1 MGREMRGL
9 DGEGRRGREKEGA
22 CGNAGGRRLN
32 EEAVTATKK
41 RHGAR
46 RAPWR
51 RRQAAAETS
60 VETEEMVFRIWEAI
74 W

>member
-9 DGEGRRGREKEGA
+9 DGEGRREGA
-22 CGNAGGRRLN
+22 TENAQGGRRN
-32 EEAVTATKK
+32 AQAVTASKK

-46 RAPWR
+46 GGAPWR
-51 RRQAAAETS
+51 SRQAAAETS
-60 VETEEMVFRIWEAI
+60 VETDEMVFRIWEAI